1 MENNKIVLNMLLI
14 ILLYFIICI
23 YSIDVRI
30 PYPKWVIVNFNEPYV
45 KVLVYLFLYFIS
57 YYNPIISILLTILLV
72 MLHTNDV
79 LVIKK
84 YEKNINDT
92 GNTSNTQQQ

>member
-1 MENNKIVLNMLLI
+1 MENNKIILNMLLI

-30 PYPKWVIVNFNEPYV
+30 PYPKWVIMNFHEPYM
-45 KVLVYLFLYFIS
+45 KVLIYIVLYITS
-57 YYNPIISILLTILLV
+57 YYNPIISLLFTIFTI